1 MKGAG
6 KGGWSEMT
14 VFFGGR
20 FIDCSPVV
28 ERFGEMGC
36 GEGGGFGELLFGKGR
51 KIGCRMLIRGYESR
65 K

>member
-36 GEGGGFGELLFGKGR
+36 GEGGGFGELLFGKDR
-51 KIGCRMLIRGYESR
+51 KIGC
-65 K
+65 

>member
-28 ERFGEMGC
+28 KRFGEMGC
-36 GEGGGFGELLFGKGR
+36 GEGSGFGEVLFGKGR
-51 KIGCRMLIRGYESR
+51 KIGC
-65 K
+65 

>member
-28 ERFGEMGC
+28 ERFGERGV
-36 GEGGGFGELLFGKGR
+36 ERVVVLARFFLGKVER
-51 KIGCRMLIRGYESR
+51 LVVEC
-65 K
+65 